1 MDADLHFKQKTLEQH
16 QIDEFNTDVF
26 AKRQATH
33 FKTLTANTRSNN
45 SIKTVVDIGGGNGY
59 FATELRKWKFLFA

>member
-1 MDADLHFKQKTLEQH
+1 MRITMDENLHFKQKNLEQH

-33 FKTLTANTRSNN
+33 FETLTANARSNN
-45 SIKTVVDIGGGNGY
+45 NIKTI
-59 FATELRKWKFLFA
+59 L